1 MKTKHKPT
9 FAALRRGKQTL
20 LAFALTGALA
30 LTTTLLAQV
39 APATGDKPATGL
51 GSPEASTA
59 DPWRFDFDIIA
70 WGPSVSGSTGVAGHQ
85 ANTSVTLDTLLSD
98 LNGIAML
105 GFELRK
111 EKFGFYAQP
120 NWISLEADGN
130 VGPLHSKDDLHIWI
144 VDAAGF
150 YQLGKWGQEKP
161 ITLDALLGVRY
172 WNIGDELTLSG
183 PGGLINRKI
192 SDSTYLIDPIIG
204 LRAQIYLTRKLSLG
218 LHGDVGGF
226 GVSDN
231 SSKLT
236 WQALGML
243 EYDFTRHFALDVG
256 YRALSTYQPNGKNL
270 ELLLHGAFL
279 ALDFHW

>member
-1 MKTKHKPT
+1 MKTLRT
-9 FAALRRGKQTL
+9 QNVLTAALAG
-20 LAFALTGALA
+20 ALT

-39 APATGDKPATGL
+39 APASGDKTAEAKLAIGL
-51 GSPEASTA
+51 GSSEAPTA
-59 DPWRFDFDIIA
+59 DPWRFDFDIIG
-70 WGPSVSGSTGVAGHQ
+70 WGPSVSGSIGVGGHQ
-85 ANTSVTLDTLLSD
+85 ANVDVGLDTLLGD

-111 EKFGFYAQP
+111 EKFGFYTQP
-120 NWISLEADGN
+120 NWISLETDGN
-130 VGPLHSKDDLHIWI
+130 VGPLHATDDMQIWI

-161 ITLDALLGVRY
+161 VTLDALAGVRY
-172 WNIGDELTLSG
+172 WHVSDELTLKG
-183 PGGLINRKI
+183 PRGIINYNN

-204 LRAQIYLTRKLSLG
+204 LRTKIYLTRKLSVS

-231 SSKLT
+231 SSDLT

-243 EYDFTRHFALDVG
+243 GYDFTRHFSLAVG
-256 YRALSTYQPNGKNL
+256 YRALSTYQPDGKNMD
-270 ELLLHGAFL
+270 LLLHGGFL